1 MDSKQLFRFF
11 HSKFYLSNWLN
22 EDGDLAQ
29 SEVDVKWHYC
39 GVNEDFRTEF
49 VSQTINDTFT
59 DDEIYLCISSGNS
72 SLVHKSAVVDQI
84 GKMLHKKEI
93 GIMDQSF
100 TKMIFFNSY
109 GTFKIGIIRDFPES
123 RPKPDGNLLKVAF
136 HANSVDQSTY
146 HVSEAVTKHF
156 ESFEKA
162 LHKDYGGNMEQL
174 WIDLELVE
182 SHKSYPFR
190 FQKRIGNPSSYTE
203 FYSYNVGHYSVR
215 PDFEKLRTL
224 VSEEE
229 ICSYVFELLYQSTQI
244 LLDKQKKL
252 DGFDA
257 SKFRLD
263 FQNALKKT
271 GYV

>member
-11 HSKFYLSNWLN
+11 HSKFHLSNWLN
-22 EDGDLAQ
+22 ENADLAQ
-29 SEVDVKWHYC
+29 SEGEVKWYYC
-39 GVNEDFRTEF
+39 GVNEDFKTEF
-49 VSQTINDTFT
+49 VRQTINNIFT

-72 SLVHKSAVVDQI
+72 SLVYKSAVADEI
-84 GKMLHKKEI
+84 GKVLHRKEI
-93 GIMDQSF
+93 GLMDLSF

-109 GTFKIGIIRDFPES
+109 GTFKIGRIRDFPES
-123 RPKPDGNLLKVAF
+123 RPKPEGNLLKVAF
-136 HANSVDQSTY
+136 HANIVDDSTY
-146 HVSEAVTKHF
+146 HVSDAVTKHF
-156 ESFEKA
+156 ESIEKA
-162 LHKDYGGNMEQL
+162 LHKDYGGNLEQL

-190 FQKRIGNPSSYTE
+190 FQKRVGNPTSYTE

-215 PDFEKLRTL
+215 PDFEKLKSL

-244 LLDKQKKL
+244 LADKQKKL

-263 FQNALKKT
+263 FSNALKKA